1 MAKHKWQS
9 DSMNSISIFLT
20 HGIIFQQFDENQIG
34 ANLWL
39 NSVWFFNAPTNE
51 EPHSQTGVLSLSLSL
66 SKGHICLSCTFS
78 NPTLVA
84 KSLAFFLVWY
94 GAGSPAAHR
103 QKIWESKSYIFML
116 VNVFGYCM
124 DILKKRFFLW
134 EPDYPGVFFPNLPE
148 VFFQISLDYFY
159 ESSRVFLWISW
170 SVF

>member
-51 EPHSQTGVLSLSLSL
+51 EPHSQTGALSLSLSL
-66 SKGHICLSCTFS
+66 KDIFVYSAHSRTPLWWQKVLH
-78 NPTLVA
+78 
-84 KSLAFFLVWY
+84 FFWY
-94 GAGSPAAHR
+94 GMELDR
-103 QKIWESKSYIFML
+103 QLHTDKKYIHVSQCFWVL
-116 VNVFGYCM
+116 YGHFEKE
-124 DILKKRFFLW
+124 ILPVGTGLPW
-134 EPDYPGVFFPNLPE
+134 SIFPNLPE

-159 ESSRVFLWISW
+159 ESSRVFFWISW
-170 SVF
+170 SVFSNH